1 MSKLKKICF
10 TTIFIAVFLIL
21 LPIVVKAKSY
31 SIEQMDIDATIQPNG
46 DLKVE
51 QSITYDFDGS
61 YNGIYLTIPY
71 EIYDVEK
78 NEVIKNGK
86 INDDIYTGTG
96 VEISTINDN
105 KNNTYTITNKANN
118 GDRKVY
124 TIEDDNNIITLR
136 IYSPST
142 NEKKTFNINYTIK
155 DLCVLHN
162 DVGELYYN
170 FIGGE
175 WDCDINNLNIN
186 VSIPDNTNTI
196 NIWGHGPI
204 EGTSTI
210 RSKRLAEFTVPNVKR
225 GQYVA
230 VRVMFDRE
238 VIRNSTKVSNIDAR
252 DIILQNELDIF
263 SNKDIR
269 DKFTTGVIIISII
282 LIIYWIIL
290 LMVFEREK
298 KYHIGDFDENELFD
312 KYNPMVAG
320 CIAGSRDILSR
331 DIIAVILNLIEKK
344 NIKLKIKS
352 NPDNGE
358 YVYYISEVPEK
369 EKEMDEVE
377 SYVYDWIFT
386 FSRGEVNLQECL
398 EGLGQDED
406 ASIKFKELN
415 NIVKKKINKLGANKS
430 KVPLFIR
437 MINIGILI
445 ASILVIIAHIAT
457 NKFEVYINNISI
469 LHVIILILCLPVII
483 FVIYLVISIIAKIKH
498 KVNRLVQ
505 KITGQKVVIKTLTI
519 LSIFLLIIIL
529 TAIFSPVKYI
539 ITDEILLCISVIIVV
554 TDNLML
560 KNNEEIEADYNRL
573 NEIKDKIEYYS
584 LLNEKDIEHIKLW
597 NKYLCYAV
605 SFGISKKIIER
616 ISGLYLDDE
625 ISKLTQD
632 DFFENILDRDYDI
645 FYMYSNSL
653 YRYFRRRS
661 RHGLFDRFM
670 ARTQY
675 VNINRNSNSSE
686 RTTTGFIGGGR
697 IGFSSSS
704 FGKSAGGKGGSF
716 SGGGSYRGGGG
727 RKGGGGAF

>member
-96 VEISTINDN
+96 VEIKTINDD
-105 KNNTYTITNKANN
+105 KNTTYTLTNKANN

-175 WDCDINNLNIN
+175 WDCDINNLDIN

-210 RSKRLAEFTVPNVKR
+210 RSKRLAEFTVPAVRR

-230 VRVMFDRE
+230 VRVIFDRE
-238 VIRNSTKVSNIDAR
+238 VIGNSKKVSNIDAR
-252 DIILQNELDIF
+252 DIILQNEADIF

-282 LIIYWIIL
+282 LLIYWIIL
-290 LMVFEREK
+290 LMIFEREK
-298 KYHIGDFDENELFD
+298 KYPIGDFDENELFD
-312 KYNPMVAG
+312 KYNPMIAG

-344 NIKLKIKS
+344 NINLKIKS

-377 SYVYDWIFT
+377 SNVYDWIFT

-505 KITGQKVVIKTLTI
+505 KITGQKVVIKTLTV

-539 ITDEILLCISVIIVV
+539 ITDEILLSISVIIVV

>member
-96 VEISTINDN
+96 VEIKTINDD
-105 KNNTYTITNKANN
+105 KNTTYTLTNKANN

-175 WDCDINNLNIN
+175 WDCDINNLDIN

-210 RSKRLAEFTVPNVKR
+210 RSKRLAEFTVPAVRR

-230 VRVMFDRE
+230 VRVIFDRE
-238 VIRNSTKVSNIDAR
+238 VIGNSKKVSNIDAR
-252 DIILQNELDIF
+252 DIILQNEADIF

-282 LIIYWIIL
+282 LLIYWIIL
-290 LMVFEREK
+290 LMIFEREK
-298 KYHIGDFDENELFD
+298 KYPIGDFDENELFD
-312 KYNPMVAG
+312 KYNPMIAG

-344 NIKLKIKS
+344 NINLKIKS

-505 KITGQKVVIKTLTI
+505 KITGQKVVIKTLTV

-539 ITDEILLCISVIIVV
+539 ITDEILLSISVIIVV

>member
-1 MSKLKKICF
+1 
-10 TTIFIAVFLIL
+10 
-21 LPIVVKAKSY
+21 
-31 SIEQMDIDATIQPNG
+31 
-46 DLKVE
+46 
-51 QSITYDFDGS
+51 
-61 YNGIYLTIPY
+61 
-71 EIYDVEK
+71 
-78 NEVIKNGK
+78 
-86 INDDIYTGTG
+86 
-96 VEISTINDN
+96 
-105 KNNTYTITNKANN
+105 
-118 GDRKVY
+118 
-124 TIEDDNNIITLR
+124 
-136 IYSPST
+136 
-142 NEKKTFNINYTIK
+142 
-155 DLCVLHN
+155 
-162 DVGELYYN
+162 
-170 FIGGE
+170 
-175 WDCDINNLNIN
+175 
-186 VSIPDNTNTI
+186 
-196 NIWGHGPI
+196 
-204 EGTSTI
+204 
-210 RSKRLAEFTVPNVKR
+210 
-225 GQYVA
+225 
-230 VRVMFDRE
+230 
-238 VIRNSTKVSNIDAR
+238 
-252 DIILQNELDIF
+252 
-263 SNKDIR
+263 
-269 DKFTTGVIIISII
+269 
-282 LIIYWIIL
+282 
-290 LMVFEREK
+290 
-298 KYHIGDFDENELFD
+298 
-312 KYNPMVAG
+312 
-320 CIAGSRDILSR
+320 
-331 DIIAVILNLIEKK
+331 
-344 NIKLKIKS
+344 
-352 NPDNGE
+352 
-358 YVYYISEVPEK
+358 
-369 EKEMDEVE
+369 MDEVE
-377 SYVYDWIFT
+377 TYVYDWIFT

-406 ASIKFKELN
+406 ARIKFKELN

-445 ASILVIIAHIAT
+445 ASVLVIIAHIAT

-469 LHVIILILCLPVII
+469 LHVIIFILCLPVII
-483 FVIYLVISIIAKIKH
+483 FVIYLVISIITKIKH

-505 KITGQKVVIKTLTI
+505 KITGQKVVIKTLTV

-539 ITDEILLCISVIIVV
+539 ITDEILLCIAVIIVV

-573 NEIKDKIEYYS
+573 NAIKDKIEYYS

-632 DFFENILDRDYDI
+632 DFFENILNRDYDI

>member
-78 NEVIKNGK
+78 NEVIKKEK

-96 VEISTINDN
+96 VEIKTVSDD
-105 KNNTYTITNKANN
+105 KNATYTLTNKAKN
-118 GDRKVY
+118 GYRKLY
-124 TIEDDNNIITLR
+124 TIEDDNNIVTLR

-142 NEKKTFNINYTIK
+142 NEKKTFNINYTIEN
-155 DLCVLHN
+155 LCVLHN

-210 RSKRLAEFTVPNVKR
+210 KSKRLAEFTVPAVRR

-230 VRVMFDRE
+230 VRVIFDRE
-238 VIRNSTKVSNIDAR
+238 AIGNSKKVSNIDAR
-252 DIILQNELDIF
+252 DIILQNEADIF

-282 LIIYWIIL
+282 LLIYWIIL
-290 LMVFEREK
+290 LMIFEREK
-298 KYHIGDFDENELFD
+298 KYPIGDFDENKLFD
-312 KYNPMVAG
+312 KYNP
-320 CIAGSRDILSR
+320 
-331 DIIAVILNLIEKK
+331 IIAVILNLIEKQ
-344 NIKLKIKS
+344 NINLKIKS
-352 NPDNGE
+352 DLDNGE
-358 YVYYISEVPEK
+358 YLYYISRVPEK

-377 SYVYDWIFT
+377 TYVYDWIFT

-406 ASIKFKELN
+406 ARIKFKELN

-445 ASILVIIAHIAT
+445 ASVLVIIAHIAT

-469 LHVIILILCLPVII
+469 LHVIIFILCLPVII

-505 KITGQKVVIKTLTI
+505 KITGQKVVIKTLTV

-539 ITDEILLCISVIIVV
+539 ITDEILLCIAVIIVV

-573 NEIKDKIEYYS
+573 NAIKDKIEYYS

-632 DFFENILDRDYDI
+632 DFFENILNRDYDI

>member
-505 KITGQKVVIKTLTI
+505 KITGQKVVIKTLTV

>member
-96 VEISTINDN
+96 VEIKTINDD
-105 KNNTYTITNKANN
+105 KNTTYTLTNKANN

-175 WDCDINNLNIN
+175 WDCDINNLDIN

-210 RSKRLAEFTVPNVKR
+210 RSKRLAEFTVPAVRR

-230 VRVMFDRE
+230 VRVIFDRE
-238 VIRNSTKVSNIDAR
+238 VIGNSKKVSNIDAR
-252 DIILQNELDIF
+252 DIILQNEADIF

-282 LIIYWIIL
+282 LLIYWIIL
-290 LMVFEREK
+290 LMIFEREK
-298 KYHIGDFDENELFD
+298 KYPIGDFDENELFD
-312 KYNPMVAG
+312 KYNPMIAG

-344 NIKLKIKS
+344 NINLKIKS

-457 NKFEVYINNISI
+457 NKFEIYINNISI

-505 KITGQKVVIKTLTI
+505 KITGQKVVIKTLTV

-573 NEIKDKIEYYS
+573 NAIKDKIEYYS